1 MTSQRRN
8 MRLPIGITKFV
19 LIQQISNFVSLRQK
33 LHNSNYSSKMFYF
46 SQDDGKSRPEIV
58 KSNRDETIEESTK
71 LVPDDNEIEIPKTGG
86 FVKPNEHKP
95 WHEKYTRA
103 FSILIPWNR
112 TSK

>member
-1 MTSQRRN
+1 M
-8 MRLPIGITKFV
+8 
-19 LIQQISNFVSLRQK
+19 
-33 LHNSNYSSKMFYF
+33 
-46 SQDDGKSRPEIV
+46 
-58 KSNRDETIEESTK
+58 
-71 LVPDDNEIEIPKTGG
+71 VPDENEIEIPKTGG

>member
-1 MTSQRRN
+1 MLIRDFR
-8 MRLPIGITKFV
+8 V
-19 LIQQISNFVSLRQK
+19 LKYDFFLQE
-33 LHNSNYSSKMFYF
+33 
-46 SQDDGKSRPEIV
+46 DEKSRAEIV

-71 LVPDDNEIEIPKTGG
+71 LVPDENEIEIPKTGG

>member
-1 MTSQRRN
+1 M
-8 MRLPIGITKFV
+8 
-19 LIQQISNFVSLRQK
+19 
-33 LHNSNYSSKMFYF
+33 
-46 SQDDGKSRPEIV
+46 
-58 KSNRDETIEESTK
+58 
-71 LVPDDNEIEIPKTGG
+71 VPDENEIPKTGG

>member
-1 MTSQRRN
+1 MFRFNTQVILYPLGR
-8 MRLPIGITKFV
+8 
-19 LIQQISNFVSLRQK
+19 K
-33 LHNSNYSSKMFYF
+33 LHNPYYWSTIFYF
-46 SQDDGKSRPEIV
+46 LQEEEKFRAEIV
-58 KSNRDETIEESTK
+58 KSNTDETIEESTK
-71 LVPDDNEIEIPKTGG
+71 LVPDENEIEIPKTGG

>member
-1 MTSQRRN
+1 ME
-8 MRLPIGITKFV
+8 V
-19 LIQQISNFVSLRQK
+19 LIRHVVGKFF
-33 LHNSNYSSKMFYF
+33 SKRIRKTPCLLETSEYLSMIFYF
-46 SQDDGKSRPEIV
+46 LQEDGESRAEIV

-71 LVPDDNEIEIPKTGG
+71 LVPDENEKEIPKTGG